1 MATFVPVKPFNI
13 VIFGGTG
20 DLTQRKLLPAL
31 FHRWKDGQIPEN
43 CRIVGAARSDM
54 GIAEYREFAKS
65 ACERDDDGEG
75 VSEADWAGFAGLL
88 EYQKLDVLASDA
100 DWDGLKGKLNNA
112 IDLNIYYLATAPRLY
127 VGIATALAKSGL
139 NTSNSRVVLEKPIGT
154 NLATATEIN
163 DGVCAHFDESQVYRI
178 DHYLGKETVQNL
190 MVLRFAN
197 RLMEPV
203 WNRSSVDHV
212 QITVAET
219 LGLEGRAGY
228 YDKSGALRDMVQN
241 HLLQLMCLTAMEPP
255 LSFEGDDV
263 RTEKLKVLRGL
274 RRFTPEVA
282 KRDTVRGQYST
293 GIVDDEKVAGYA
305 DELNQDQPSTTET
318 FVSIKAF
325 IDNWRWAGVPFYL
338 RTGKRMAERRS
349 EIVIAFKPVPHSIF
363 GDQGTEANRLVIRL
377 QPDEAVGLYVQIKE
391 PGPGGLRIKSLP
403 LNLSYAEN
411 FMVRYPDAYERL
423 LMDVVRGNLAL
434 FMRRDEVEAAWEWI
448 DGLIDAWAANEGTPD
463 SYAAGTEGPVS
474 SAVLLDRDARS
485 WWGHEYLCDVND
497 RMRNQTRGCRKGLKV
512 YRKIACR

>member
-1 MATFVPVKPFNI
+1 MATFVPVDPFNI

-20 DLTQRKLLPAL
+20 DLAQRKLLPAL
-31 FHRWKDGQIPEN
+31 FHRWKDGQIPKTS
-43 CRIVGAARSDM
+43 RVVGSARSEMDQ
-54 GIAEYREFAKS
+54 AEYRKFARS
-65 ACERDDDGEG
+65 ACERDSGSEAFDVDAWAGFEAILDYQTMDVLSDG
-75 VSEADWAGFAGLL
+75 ADWAG
-88 EYQKLDVLASDA
+88 
-100 DWDGLKGKLNNA
+100 LKSKLNGDVDINV
-112 IDLNIYYLATAPRLY
+112 YYLATAPRLY
-127 VGIATALAKSGL
+127 IGTAKALAGAGL
-139 NTSNSRVVLEKPIGT
+139 NTPGSRVVLEKPIGT

-163 DGVCAHFDESQVYRI
+163 DGVCEHFEESQVYRI

-203 WNRSSVDHV
+203 WNRASVDHV
-212 QITVAET
+212 QITVAES

-241 HLLQLMCLTAMEPP
+241 HLLQLLCLTAMEPP
-255 LSFEGDDV
+255 LSFQGDDV
-263 RTEKLKVLRGL
+263 RTEKMKVLRGL
-274 RRFTPEVA
+274 RRFTPDLA
-282 KRDTVRGQYST
+282 KRDTVRGQYT
-293 GIVDDEKVAGYA
+293 AGIVEDEKVAAYA
-305 DELNQDQPSTTET
+305 DELDADEPSKTET
-318 FVSIKAF
+318 FVSIKTYV
-325 IDNWRWAGVPFYL
+325 DNWRWAGVPFYL

-363 GDQGTEANRLVIRL
+363 DDDGAGTEANRLVIRL

-411 FMVRYPDAYERL
+411 FTLRYPDAYERL

-448 DGLIDAWAANEGTPD
+448 DGLIDTWATNADAPEKYP
-463 SYAAGTEGPVS
+463 AGSEGPVA
-474 SAVLLDRDARS
+474 SAVLLDRDGRS
-485 WWGHEYLCDVND
+485 WWGS
-497 RMRNQTRGCRKGLKV
+497 
-512 YRKIACR
+512 